1 MLDEDII
8 WIASID
14 IGKVNFSFYIEEI
27 NLNLFSSIKNVP
39 KTKRFV
45 ANGACTPEFGKI
57 LQSVFK
63 NGTRVLIKN
72 IDLTK
77 GTDKKKYLDRDI
89 FYNMNDLLD
98 EYKEYWDKVDIFIVE
113 KQMAF
118 GKKINTMAL
127 KLGQHCQSYFM
138 YRYGRFKKVF
148 EFPAYHKTQ
157 ILGCE
162 KIEKKTKTGKISYK
176 AIEKGDRK
184 KWNIEMCSTIL
195 IERDDFETLSE
206 ITSMKKKDDVSDVI
220 CQLQAFKYLYYI
232 DGMKDF

>member
-1 MLDEDII
+1 MLEENII

-14 IGKVNFSFYIEEI
+14 IGKVNFSFYIEEFD
-27 NLNLFSSIKNVP
+27 LKLLRSIKNIA
-39 KTKRFV
+39 KAKRFLT
-45 ANGACTPEFGKI
+45 NGACTPDFNKI
-57 LQSVFK
+57 LQYVFK
-63 NGTRVLIKN
+63 NGTKVLLKN

-162 KIEKKTKTGKISYK
+162 KIEKKTKSGKISYK

-184 KWNIEMCSTIL
+184 KWNIEMCSSIL
-195 IERDDFETLSE
+195 IERDDFDTLSE

-220 CQLQAFKYLYYI
+220 CQLQAFKYLYFV
-232 DGMKDF
+232 DDMKEF

>member
-1 MLDEDII
+1 MSDKNII

-14 IGKVNFSFYIEEI
+14 IGKVNFSFYIEEFD
-27 NLNLFSSIKNVP
+27 LNLLSNIKNIP
-39 KTKRFV
+39 KKKRFV
-45 ANGACTPEFGKI
+45 TNGACTPDFSKI

-63 NGTRVLIKN
+63 NGTKVLLKN

-162 KIEKKTKTGKISYK
+162 KIEKKTKSGKISYK

-184 KWNIEMCSTIL
+184 KWNIEMCSSIL

-220 CQLQAFKYLYYI
+220 CQLQAFKYLYFV
-232 DGMKDF
+232 DDMKDF